1 MSLQQESSP
10 PPLVLDQDSAG
21 ASMAIAA
28 AVAPQVNPVPWISF
42 SGRPKESAAS
52 LIQSMQRVA
61 FLQNR
66 IEDDK
71 WIAQY
76 ASTCF
81 TDSALVWYLGL
92 EKDTRSSWEK
102 LRLALVQ
109 RYPVQA
115 TKPTPAFATASTALP
130 DPVIPDTGRIE
141 VVQAEFGD
149 VFGFLS
155 QSEDSWEDFVIDPN
169 PEKALTLQMVLHPDS
184 QQQSQKIYS
193 LKMTN
198 PADPKFPFLGLRLV
212 KFRGED
218 PDVVPPTESKDVAW
232 NAIKNVADCC
242 KPSEKGLG
250 SVTVGQDWRSRGEEN
265 ATAYATWEFIASTE
279 SRSGPYYVR
288 KAEASGPARKARVVS
303 AVWTILN
310 PLTDATE
317 LGLTWPGGYGRRG
330 SAIPEIALDLS

>member
-10 PPLVLDQDSAG
+10 PPLVLDQDSAR
-21 ASMAIAA
+21 A
-28 AVAPQVNPVPWISF
+28 AVGSCIDHTFRTQVCSQPSRRPKIAGAVVPQVSPVPWISF
-42 SGRPKESAAS
+42 SGHPKESAAS

-102 LRLALVQ
+102 LRLALVH

-115 TKPTPAFATASTALP
+115 TKPTPAFATAPTAQP

-149 VFGFLS
+149 VFGYLS
-155 QSEDSWEDFVIDPN
+155 QDEDSGEDFVIDRN

-193 LKMTN
+193 LRMTN
-198 PADPKFPFLGLRLV
+198 PADPKFPFLGLRLL

-218 PDVVPPTESKDVAW
+218 PDVVPPTESKDVTW
-232 NAIKNVADCC
+232 NAVQSVPDCC
-242 KPSEKGLG
+242 KPSKQGLG
-250 SVTVGQDWRSRGEEN
+250 SVTVGQDWGRRAGEN
-265 ATAYATWEFIASTE
+265 VTSYATWDFIASTE
-279 SRSGPYYVR
+279 SKIKSH
-288 KAEASGPARKARVVS
+288 
-303 AVWTILN
+303 
-310 PLTDATE
+310 
-317 LGLTWPGGYGRRG
+317 
-330 SAIPEIALDLS
+330 DLEEYLS